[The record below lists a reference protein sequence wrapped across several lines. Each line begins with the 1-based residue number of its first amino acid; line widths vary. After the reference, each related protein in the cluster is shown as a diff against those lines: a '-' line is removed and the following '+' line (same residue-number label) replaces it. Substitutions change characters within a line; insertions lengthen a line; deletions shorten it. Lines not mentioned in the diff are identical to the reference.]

1 MIAYMTA
8 NDELRSQKSTNILI
22 GLVLAFAS
30 LFVAIE
36 FTQREV
42 KAVEDNDKIY
52 DFKMEEDMIPITQQ
66 QEMVAPPPAAA
77 PTVME
82 FINEVED
89 DTELPEE
96 EVETTEE
103 VNQAITAVVGTGAPS
118 AVVPTG
124 PVGPVVEV
132 DDDERIYEVVEE
144 NAQFPG
150 GDEAC
155 MKWLAEHLKYPSIC
169 QEQGVQGRVFVS
181 FVVNKDGSIVDV
193 EIKRSPDPNLSK
205 EAERVVKS
213 MPKWK
218 PARQGNRTVRSRF
231 NLPVMFRL
239 NN

>member
-1 MIAYMTA
+1 M
-8 NDELRSQKSTNILI
+8 
-22 GLVLAFAS
+22 LAFAS
-30 LFVAIE
+30 LFVAFE

>member
-1 MIAYMTA
+1 MTA

-22 GLVLAFAS
+22 GFVLAFAA
-30 LFVAIE
+30 LFVAFE

-52 DFKMEEDMIPITQQ
+52 DFKIEEDMIPITQQ
-66 QEMVAPPPAAA
+66 QEMMAPPPAAA

-82 FINEVED
+82 IINEVDD

-118 AVVPTG
+118 AVVASG

-132 DDDERIYEVVEE
+132 DDDDRIYEVVEE

-155 MKWLAEHLKYPSIC
+155 MKWLTEHLKYPAIC

-193 EIKRSPDPNLSK
+193 EIKRSPDNNLSK